1 MVSRR
6 LIEYVKDDLKK
17 YSEKEVRNILIKEG
31 YPQELADSAIKAAL
45 ENDNQQ
51 KGIIRK
57 DEKENSDIKSLEEE
71 KEIRKEK
78 LKKGKEQI
86 KESIDGLKKKSIK
99 NLKNNL
105 KLLFLYLVVIIIVGG
120 CFIFNG
126 LNFFNINNIKED
138 TNPKDIKEY
147 NKELY
152 ACSNIDDYYQRLY
165 CCINI
170 TDRSSSMCDFI
181 EDEDKKDSCCLEVAE
196 KTGDINACF
205 DIGNEDKRLCCEGI
219 AELDSS
225 ICDRIKEDTI
235 KDYCYEK
242 VGEKEQ
248 NIIVPSSWPWG
259 VYFPTSQKITE
270 ICNLITNERECK
282 MFLSR
287 GSLDNIIKIDEG
299 KADMTVVDGQIA
311 YNAYEGKEMFENDKM
326 DSIRSIILLFPE
338 NIHIIVKKS
347 SNVSSLDGLVGKKV
361 IIGAED
367 KMASINARLIL
378 EKKGILNE
386 VLIISSDAYNRDKLG
401 LPPGGHIDTRD
412 RIGLLQ
418 TNVVDALII
427 SIPHTMK
434 LNEVFQV
441 KEEDIS
447 NLMVIPVENDL
458 IDILVSENEFY
469 TKGTIK
475 KDTYSNMESDI
486 NTLAVNSIL
495 ITNEYQ
501 DEEFIYNLTKNLFEN
516 QSFFDSYIMPHIE
529 QAKGGLCIP
538 LHKGAERY
546 YIERG
551 FIN

>member
-1 MVSRR
+1 MVSKR
-6 LIEYVKDDLKK
+6 LIDYVSEDLKK
-17 YSEKEVRNILIKEG
+17 YSKKEVRNILIKEG
-31 YPQELADSAIKAAL
+31 YPKELADSAIRAAA
-45 ENDNQQ
+45 ESNAQE
-51 KGIIRK
+51 KESTKK
-57 DEKENSDIKSLEEE
+57 DEKQENNIKNLEEE
-71 KEIRKEK
+71 KETRRDK
-78 LKKGKEQI
+78 LQERRRQI
-86 KESIDGLKKKSIK
+86 KTTVDESKKKSVKNIK
-99 NLKNNL
+99 NNS
-105 KLLFLYLVVIIIVGG
+105 KLLILVLVVIIIGAG
-120 CFIFNG
+120 FFIFGG
-126 LNFFNINNIKED
+126 LDFFNINNIKED

-152 ACSNIDDYYQRLY
+152 ACSNIEEYYQRLY

-181 EDEDKKDSCCLEVAE
+181 ENEDEKDSCCLEVAE

-219 AELDSS
+219 VELDSS
-225 ICDRIKEDTI
+225 ICDKIKEETI

-242 VGEKEQ
+242 VDEKEQ
-248 NIIVPSSWPWG
+248 NILIPSSWPWG

-270 ICNLITNERECK
+270 ICNLITKERDCK
-282 MFLSR
+282 MILSR
-287 GSLDNIIKIDEG
+287 GSLDNIIKIDKG
-299 KADMTVVDGQIA
+299 KADMAVVDCQIA
-311 YNAYEGKEMFENDKM
+311 YNEYKGKRDFEDDKM

-338 NIHIIVKKS
+338 NVHIIVKKS
-347 SNVSSLDGLVGKKV
+347 SNISSLDGLIGKKV
-361 IIGAED
+361 IIGSEN

-386 VLIISSDAYNRDKLG
+386 ILIISSDEYNRDDLG
-401 LPPGGHIDTRD
+401 LPPGGHIDARD

-418 TNVVDALII
+418 KNVVDALII

-434 LNEVFQV
+434 PNEVFQV
-441 KEEDIS
+441 KEEEIS

-458 IDILVSENEFY
+458 IDILVSENKFY

-516 QSFFDSYIMPHIE
+516 QSFFDSYIIPHIE
-529 QAKGGLCIP
+529 QAKEGLCIP
-538 LHKGAERY
+538 LHKGAEKY
-546 YIERG
+546 YIEG
-551 FIN
+551 VFIN